1 MMDHGQQGAEVR
13 IMMDDREEKTERE
26 EAAGREPPALPIS
39 FFAELLN
46 LPTCKTKGYC
56 SNCGRCER

>member
-1 MMDHGQQGAEVR
+1 MADDNKDKIAREVSGNR
-13 IMMDDREEKTERE
+13 D
-26 EAAGREPPALPIS
+26 LPNLS
-39 FFAELLN
+39 VDFFADLLN